1 MSALPPDE
9 MRKLQ
14 QSAFAARHPVDSM
27 LARWDSIEREAAML
41 ARVAGLDDERQS
53 KSRANTLMSTRANT
67 QANLAELLVCAAD
80 WQRELAWQ
88 AVEDIGAMLDA
99 GMAALDVLAAR
110 GKDARIPALALWRE
124 VDAARRS
131 VIAVLDAHGKTAV
144 APAA

>member
-14 QSAFAARHPVDSM
+14 QSAFAARHPVESM

-41 ARVAGLDDERQS
+41 ARVAGLGDKRQS
-53 KSRANTLMSTRANT
+53 KSP
-67 QANLAELLVCAAD
+67 ANLAELLVCAAD

-144 APAA
+144 APAS